1 LENRAPTS
9 PEQPEVAIHRVGPS
23 VQDAVRELLEAVD
36 WTSHI
41 PEGADVALKVNLTH
55 DMLMPGSNTSPW
67 VVEGVARTIRERAG
81 TIYLVDA
88 DQVLIKVA
96 TAFRRSGLGPVCEK
110 YGLKFHNLSSGRYEI
125 VERELNG
132 QTFRFKYPE
141 FLRSVT
147 TITLPVLKT
156 HFRCMLTGALKNQY
170 GCLDDA
176 RHNFHDQLSEYI
188 CLINA
193 EVQPALSLM
202 DGTVGMEGDGPKSGI
217 PRVCD
222 LLLASADPV
231 ALDSA
236 AARVMGFDP
245 EEIEHIVLCHQEGL
259 GQMDQISYPGLDPAD
274 ITLDFQPPHENFVAK
289 IEGRLRHAPGAGKIF
304 SGGLLT
310 FFSMGAKLWYR
321 IWYYLLAGRRRR
333 NKILKT
339 RYGPQFKP

>member
-1 LENRAPTS
+1 MDSPADNKTPAPA
-9 PEQPEVAIHRVGPS
+9 VAIHRVGPS
-23 VQDAVRELLEAVD
+23 VQDSVRQTLEAVD
-36 WTSHI
+36 WASRI

-67 VVEGVARTIRERAG
+67 VVEGVVQTIRDRVG

-88 DQVLIKVA
+88 DQVLIKVK
-96 TAFRRSGLGPVCEK
+96 TAFRRSGLSSICEK
-110 YGLKFHNLSSGRYEI
+110 YGLKFHNLSSGSYE
-125 VERELNG
+125 VMERELG
-132 QTFRFKYPE
+132 GETFRFKYPE
-141 FLRSVT
+141 FLRNVT

-170 GCLDDA
+170 GCLEDA
-176 RHNFHDQLSEYI
+176 RHNFHHQLSQYI
-188 CLINA
+188 YLINA
-193 EVQPALSLM
+193 EVRPAISLM
-202 DGTVGMEGDGPKSGI
+202 DGTVGMEGDGPKSGV

-231 ALDSA
+231 ALDTA

-245 EEIEHIVLCHQEGL
+245 QEIEHIVLCHDEGL
-259 GQMDQISYPGLDPAD
+259 GRMDHIRYPGLDPAEVK
-274 ITLDFQPPHENFVAK
+274 LDFQPPKENFVAK

-310 FFSMGAKLWYR
+310 FFSLGAKLWYL
-321 IWYYLLAGRRRR
+321 IWYYVLTGRRRR

-339 RYGPQFKP
+339 RYGPQFKS